1 MRQPRFGSVVS
12 ACNACVGVP
21 YLAPISTPLF
31 VREATMR
38 STLSL
43 TCVLIATACAG
54 GSAPPAGLSAEDV
67 AAIKRVQEKY
77 NQTLL
82 AGDWAGVAAVHT
94 PDAVRMPPNAPD
106 VRGRAAIEA
115 AMATSGKPVAITTT
129 ITEIDGRGDVGY
141 ELVNF
146 SITLPAQGAAKPV
159 TTTGLGLVIMRR
171 QPGGSLLGSRVIW
184 NR

>member
-1 MRQPRFGSVVS
+1 MRPMLRLTS
-12 ACNACVGVP
+12 ALLASAACG
-21 YLAPISTPLF
+21 
-31 VREATMR
+31 R
-38 STLSL
+38 
-43 TCVLIATACAG
+43 G
-54 GSAPPAGLSAEDV
+54 NAPPAALSPEDV
-67 AAIKRVQEKY
+67 AAIKSAQQKY
-77 NQTLL
+77 DQMFL

-159 TTTGLGLVIMRR
+159 ITTGRGLVIMRR
-171 QPGGSLLGSRVIW
+171 QPDGSWLGDRVIW
-184 NR
+184 NSDQPVPK

>member
-1 MRQPRFGSVVS
+1 
-12 ACNACVGVP
+12 
-21 YLAPISTPLF
+21 
-31 VREATMR
+31 MR

-43 TCVLIATACAG
+43 TCVLLATACAG

-129 ITEIDGRGDVGY
+129 ITEIDGRGDAFDGKRCEQHNSDQTSGFVHDQ
-141 ELVNF
+141 F
-146 SITLPAQGAAKPV
+146 SLHHLGATDRMPFP
-159 TTTGLGLVIMRR
+159 R
-171 QPGGSLLGSRVIW
+171 W
-184 NR
+184 